1 VSVHTPGDA
10 GYDQHTHV
18 VRCSP
23 GCEKEVRAGATKST
37 FASFCSLASA
47 MGIAA
52 CVSPRADDAGGSR
65 PSVVTLPGT
74 IESSRCAREHVTRF
88 VAEQHLDGARDD
100 LRIIVSEL
108 VANAVMHGRAP
119 IALTLAQHDG
129 TVRVEVTDGAADLDA
144 VHLREIDSP
153 TVGGRGLRILSA
165 LADAW
170 GIAATAHGKSV
181 WATYVVASAR
191 HE

>member
-1 VSVHTPGDA
+1 MSVHTPGDA
-10 GYDQHTHV
+10 RCRQHT
-18 VRCSP
+18 P
-23 GCEKEVRAGATKST
+23 
-37 FASFCSLASA
+37 ASFDVSGLRWASVFSRDKRDIVEFLFVGNRDGYRVR
-47 MGIAA
+47 M
-52 CVSPRADDAGGSR
+52 SPRPDDAGSR
-65 PSVVTLPGT
+65 RFVTLPPT
-74 IESSRCAREHVTRF
+74 LESSRCAREHVTRF
-88 VAEQHLDGARDD
+88 VAEQHLDRARDD

-181 WATYVVASAR
+181 WATYVVASAQ